1 MVKVKTHLF
10 LFSTPYI
17 EPGSLTSWYLIYFCC
32 CADLNEI
39 LQQLKLY
46 YSNQESSGK
55 EKNTSNAF
63 KVESSHFE
71 FSSISTQSN
80 QESSSQSTSLKHP
93 TTMESARR
101 HYRAVPTGKLKMPPL
116 SKFTS
121 FHKDTIIMAK
131 HQVRLDALGDKCPQD
146 CSLNDA
152 KCNCKKLFACVT
164 RIKDDGECVDQKEH
178 PLKVPVI

>member
-1 MVKVKTHLF
+1 MLA
-10 LFSTPYI
+10 
-17 EPGSLTSWYLIYFCC
+17 YLCW
-32 CADLNEI
+32 CAGWNEI
-39 LQQLKLY
+39 IQQLELHFSIRK
-46 YSNQESSGK
+46 SSRK

-63 KVESSHFE
+63 NAGSSHLKLD
-71 FSSISTQSN
+71 SISSKSN
-80 QESSSQSTSLKHP
+80 QGSFHQRTNLNNSAGMVSTMRHHP
-93 TTMESARR
+93 T
-101 HYRAVPTGKLKMPPL
+101 VCTGKLKMPPL

-164 RIKDDGECVDQKEH
+164 KMTDDGESVDQKE
-178 PLKVPVI
+178 PALKQP